1 MKASSEN
8 EESGAYSRYRQHLV
22 EHLGAFEGTAGSKE
36 DGTASPLRSLEDRF
50 LSVATARSAKDAL
63 QRYTATPH
71 PAGTKASFDYA
82 VRLLRE
88 WGQMLGAIV
97 PAEGEDVS
105 SYVSEA
111 GTEQSREAMTRGCSN
126 SDSGARARVWIDTYE
141 TLVTDPIRASMT
153 LSKQGEAK
161 PYWTADLKE
170 AVISQDPTSDNGAP
184 PYHAFSAS
192 GSVTGRLVYANQG
205 SREDFARLASLGVDV
220 RGSIALVRYG
230 RNFRGLKVYEAERAG
245 ALGVLIY
252 SDPAEDGD
260 CVVQNGFKPYPE
272 GPARHPTSIQRGSV
286 RSSGCPGDPTTP
298 GWPSYPG
305 KNTERLKIEDADLPR
320 IPSLPISYANAAELF
335 KALQGHGPDATNA
348 GVGWKGNIPGV
359 EYSLGPSDHILSM
372 DNIVEHNLKRMYN
385 VYACVPGHV
394 VNETVFV
401 GNHRD
406 AWSFGAADPGS
417 GTAVLHEIVKSVG
430 ALVNPTSSRPFKPL
444 RQLMFA
450 SWDGEE
456 QGLAGSTEF
465 NEDFSDWLQANVAV
479 YHNLDIAVQGG
490 WLSLGAVPSLID
502 VFERSAERLPDL
514 RNKTNASDPGDF
526 DKEPLEKD
534 RSLEIRRTSPLGSGS
549 DYTGF
554 LMHNGIAS
562 SMAAYRRRRDDPA
575 YMYHSNFDSFH
586 WVDTYGDPSF
596 RRHESMAKLV
606 GLVVLRSASEVSL
619 PIRTDHYAIEL
630 GRYLAQVDRALGE
643 ARNTSSADSLHLGRV
658 RTAVERLRNVT
669 VVLERVRQDA
679 TRAVFA
685 SSSDARSKEVETA
698 LEHLRLTN
706 ALVARFEGGFLA
718 RSSSSSS
725 TPGGT
730 GPSGGRKSLP
740 GLRHRP
746 WFRHLI
752 VAPGRQSG
760 YGATP
765 FPGLME
771 AITLDDDDGPG
782 RRANSSRLSTTKEKD
797 GALAEEE
804 AGRICEVLEAL
815 AVKLEHGLV
824 QTGHDVE
831 EELGKAHKNHDRG
844 RENSGGFKAR
854 V

>member
-1 MKASSEN
+1 MTASIKDEGGN
-8 EESGAYSRYRQHLV
+8 NAYSRYYQHLI
-22 EHLGAFEGTAGSKE
+22 EHLGDSEGKTEGKE
-36 DGTASPLRSLEDRF
+36 HGTASPLRSLEDRF
-50 LSVATARSAKDAL
+50 LRTATAQSAREAL
-63 QRYTATPH
+63 KRYTATPH

-88 WGQMLGAIV
+88 WGTMLGAIV

-105 SYVSEA
+105 SFVLEA
-111 GTEQSREAMTRGCSN
+111 GTEQSREAMTRGCSPL
-126 SDSGARARVWIDTYE
+126 DSETRARVWIDTYE
-141 TLVTDPIRASMT
+141 TLVTDPIRASVT
-153 LSKQGEAK
+153 LSKGGEAK
-161 PYWTADLKE
+161 PYWTADLNE
-170 AVISQDPTSDNGAP
+170 AIIPEDPTSDQGAP

-192 GSVTGRLVYANQG
+192 GSVSGRLIYANEG
-205 SREDFARLASLGVDV
+205 RRSDFERLASLGIDV
-220 RGSIALVRYG
+220 RGAIVLVRYG
-230 RNFRGLKVYEAERAG
+230 RSFRGLKVHEADRAG

-252 SDPAEDGD
+252 DDPAGDGD
-260 CVVQNGFKPYPE
+260 CILQKGYKSYPG
-272 GPARHPTSIQRGSV
+272 GPARHPTAIQRGSV

-305 KNTERLKIEDADLPR
+305 EKTERLNLEDADLPR
-320 IPSLPISYANAAELF
+320 IPSLPISYANAEVLF
-335 KALQGHGPDATNA
+335 KQALHGHGPNATQA
-348 GVGWKGNIPGV
+348 GKYWKGSLPGV
-359 EYSLGPSDHILSM
+359 QDYFLGPSEHVLSM
-372 DNIVEHNLKRMYN
+372 ENIVEYNLKPMYN
-385 VYACVPGHV
+385 VYACVPGHIS
-394 VNETVFV
+394 NETIFI

-417 GTAVLHEIVKSVG
+417 GTAVMHEIVKSLG
-430 ALVNPTSSRPFKPL
+430 ALVNPTSSSNSSTSIPFKPL
-444 RQLMFA
+444 RQLMIA

-465 NEDFSDWLQANVAV
+465 SEDFSAWLKDNVAC

-502 VFERSAERLPDL
+502 VFQRSAERLPDL
-514 RNKTNASDPGDF
+514 RNKGDGSVPGEF
-526 DKEPLEKD
+526 LDKEPMEKD

-562 SMAAYRRRRDDPA
+562 SMASYRRRRDDPA

-586 WVDTYGDPSF
+586 WVETYGDPHF

-606 GLVVLRSASEVSL
+606 GLVILRSASEVSL

-643 ARNTSSADSLHLGRV
+643 ARNTSSTSSLHLGRV
-658 RTAVERLRNVT
+658 RTAVERVRNVT

-679 TRAVFA
+679 TKALF
-685 SSSDARSKEVETA
+685 SSAPQSGRQEIETA
-698 LEHLRLTN
+698 LEHLRVTN

-718 RSSSSSS
+718 QSPSLSSVHDAAAS
-725 TPGGT
+725 TG
-730 GPSGGRKSLP
+730 SRKTLP
-740 GLRHRP
+740 GLPHRP

-752 VAPGRQSG
+752 VAPGRESG

-771 AITLDDDDGPG
+771 AIEDRPG
-782 RRANSSRLSTTKEKD
+782 ARPGTSPSSTTKKAD
-797 GALAEEE
+797 LAENE
-804 AGRICEVLEAL
+804 ARRICEVLETL
-815 AVKLEHGLV
+815 AERLESGLAQV
-824 QTGHDVE
+824 GCDVE
-831 EELGKAHKNHDRG
+831 KELVKVDSKGED
-844 RENSGGFKAR
+844 SGFKAR